1 MPYKIYQRQM
11 SYTEENYQQCREE
24 MSRLKSELKAF
35 NKARAELI
43 DPAQKEAAKQK
54 ARELQQHYDEVVAR
68 FNDMKRYREWSQSA
82 QREFLYAEDK

>member
-1 MPYKIYQRQM
+1 M

-43 DPAQKEAAKQK
+43 DPAEKEAAKQK
-54 ARELQQHYDEVVAR
+54 ARELQQQYDEVVAR
-68 FNDMKRYREWSQSA
+68 FNEMKRYREWFQSA

>member
-1 MPYKIYQRQM
+1 M

-43 DPAQKEAAKQK
+43 DPAKKEAAKQK

-82 QREFLYAEDK
+82 QREFLYAED

>member
-1 MPYKIYQRQM
+1 M

-43 DPAQKEAAKQK
+43 DPAEKEAAKQK
-54 ARELQQHYDEVVAR
+54 ARELQQQYDEVVAR

-82 QREFLYAEDK
+82 QRELATAADE

>member
-1 MPYKIYQRQM
+1 MQ
-11 SYTEENYQQCREE
+11 YTEEAYQQCREE

-43 DPAQKEAAKQK
+43 DPAEKEAAEQK

>member
-1 MPYKIYQRQM
+1 M

-35 NKARAELI
+35 NKSRATLT
-43 DPAQKEAAKQK
+43 DPAEKEVAKQK

-68 FNDMKRYREWSQSA
+68 FNDMKHYREWSQSA